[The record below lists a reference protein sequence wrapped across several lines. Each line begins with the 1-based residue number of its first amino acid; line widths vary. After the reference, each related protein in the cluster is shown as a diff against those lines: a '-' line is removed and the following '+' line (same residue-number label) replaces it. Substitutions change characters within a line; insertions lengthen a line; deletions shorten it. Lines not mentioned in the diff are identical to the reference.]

1 MLNMQNKAAGAVGP
15 AVGRRAEAA
24 AEQRRGR
31 QSDQKTRISMTQSR
45 PSFQVKARR
54 TRQLETDWIGF
65 FSLSNRDVNH
75 FHFYR
80 LPGSFKSS
88 VAPKI
93 DCNTRATHLGLS
105 LQLSR
110 ANVRQE
116 RAFMNELES

>member
-24 AEQRRGR
+24 AVARATIGPENENIDDSESTQF
-31 QSDQKTRISMTQSR
+31 SSESKKNKTTGNGLDR
-45 PSFQVKARR
+45 
-54 TRQLETDWIGF
+54 F
-65 FSLSNRDVNH
+65 FLSNRDVNH

-93 DCNTRATHLGLS
+93 DCNTRATHLGLL

-116 RAFMNELES
+116 RAFMKELES